1 LNLKNANR
9 LELHY
14 YFNDDSHEI
23 DALVRNKCESELL
36 AIIIEVAA
44 ILDIDSQL
52 ISEVYQQGGFR
63 DFWKILGKNV
73 QEVTLLLMFIQTIVT
88 TIPQFEGKNEELEEE
103 LSHLNIEEKKLSIE
117 KLKRE
122 LRDNE
127 TTKESIKKT
136 ADTVANNLRIIKRK
150 SNFYSNLEKHEK
162 INKIGFSALND
173 NWNPVTNE
181 ISVVR
186 TDFRKFI
193 LSTNKLRSEEDD
205 NAIIEIVSPVL
216 KEGRYKWKG
225 IYNETPISFD
235 MQDVAF
241 RDAVLLE
248 NIPFQH
254 GSVIK
259 CVLIIHRE
267 IDEIGEVKITGYSVT
282 TVFEK
287 IDGNASFQTTQGKKY
302 RHAKKLMEAQT
313 DIFPNN

>member
-1 LNLKNANR
+1 MKNANR

-173 NWNPVTNE
+173 DWKPVTNE

-225 IYNETPISFD
+225 IYNETPINFD

-254 GSVIK
+254 GSIIK

>member
-1 LNLKNANR
+1 LKNANR

>member
-173 NWNPVTNE
+173 DWKPVTNE

-225 IYNETPISFD
+225 IYNETPINFD

-254 GSVIK
+254 GSIIK

>member
-1 LNLKNANR
+1 MNLKNANR

>member
-1 LNLKNANR
+1 LKNANR

-173 NWNPVTNE
+173 DWKPVTNE

-225 IYNETPISFD
+225 IYNETPINFD

-254 GSVIK
+254 GSIIK